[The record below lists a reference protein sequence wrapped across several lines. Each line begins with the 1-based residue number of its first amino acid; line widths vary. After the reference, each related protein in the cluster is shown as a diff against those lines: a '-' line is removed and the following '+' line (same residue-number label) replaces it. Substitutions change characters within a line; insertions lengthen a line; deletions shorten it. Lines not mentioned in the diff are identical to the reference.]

1 MKYLERLLQQGWL
14 IQITQ
19 SDERWYYIDAT
30 RDVQRRM
37 GFSKESLSKALED
50 LLEVMKGDG
59 VI

>member
-30 RDVQRRM
+30 RDMQRRM
-37 GFSKESLSKALED
+37 GFSKENFNKKQYLR
-50 LLEVMKGDG
+50 V
-59 VI
+59 